1 MSERVGRENRIV
13 NDNGFGLAAEEADL
27 ELVPKLVVNRTRHV
41 FAEPVEP
48 ATSLVAMPEAIVSH
62 RQERPVLGQAFS
74 IPGGLRRGQPWLLAR
89 QPEGYPGS
97 GTPSRILLA
106 LARVRLNYNCT
117 DLKLGDPDVDD
128 AHITRPR
135 R

>member
-74 IPGGLRRGQPWLLAR
+74 IPGGAS
-89 QPEGYPGS
+89 PGS
-97 GTPSRILLA
+97 A
-106 LARVRLNYNCT
+106 LAFGSPARGLPGVRDTIPNFAGSREGQAQLQLYR
-117 DLKLGDPDVDD
+117 LE
-128 AHITRPR
+128 IR
-135 R
+135 